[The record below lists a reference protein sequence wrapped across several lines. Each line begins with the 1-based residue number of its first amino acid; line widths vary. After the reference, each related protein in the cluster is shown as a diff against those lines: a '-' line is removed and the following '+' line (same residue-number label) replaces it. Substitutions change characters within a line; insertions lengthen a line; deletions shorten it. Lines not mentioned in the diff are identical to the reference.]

1 MLEVK
6 EITAAYQRGYDILH
20 GVELTVSADETVCLI
35 GPNGSGKSTVLKSIM
50 GLVTV
55 GEGVI
60 TLEEK
65 NITNTPPHR
74 VLRIGIAY
82 VPQGRKVFPGMTVW
96 ENLRMG
102 GFILKDKEDLERRIR
117 EIYELFPILDK
128 YKDKKAYMLS
138 GGEQQMISIGR
149 ALLLDPSYMLVDEPS
164 LGLSPK
170 VMNMVFDTLNEIKR
184 KGMGLLIVEQNAV
197 KGLELADRGYALDL
211 GHIRFTGP
219 ADQLLNDEEVR
230 ALYLGK

>member
-211 GHIRFTGP
+211 GRIRFTGP

>member
-128 YKDKKAYMLS
+128 YKEKKAYMLS

-211 GHIRFTGP
+211 GRIRFTGP